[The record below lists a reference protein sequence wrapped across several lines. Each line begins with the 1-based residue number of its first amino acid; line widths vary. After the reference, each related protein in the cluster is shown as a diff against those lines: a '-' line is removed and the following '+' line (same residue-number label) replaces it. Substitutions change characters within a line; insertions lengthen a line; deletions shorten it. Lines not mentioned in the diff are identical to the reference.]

1 MTKDIRYFFQTVVA
15 GSLLLGGCMGGK
27 TVMHAESTRGID
39 QLAIVYR
46 TTVHHPGP
54 RDISVVSEIEEVD
67 EKSIISDS
75 RTSPTYRE
83 EGILELLPGQHK
95 IGVRVWSLID
105 NAQFFFPG
113 AGGTMVLGGTT
124 HWHKPVDLS
133 LFNLEL
139 RPGKTY
145 VLFIPDADAMDTP
158 LPSQICITEEA
169 HDAPGHKTVPI
180 GYGRTPSP
188 QATII
193 QCITQQNT

>member
-1 MTKDIRYFFQTVVA
+1 MTNRYFVF
-15 GSLLLGGCMGGK
+15 
-27 TVMHAESTRGID
+27 
-39 QLAIVYR
+39 
-46 TTVHHPGP
+46 
-54 RDISVVSEIEEVD
+54 
-67 EKSIISDS
+67 
-75 RTSPTYRE
+75 
-83 EGILELLPGQHK
+83 
-95 IGVRVWSLID
+95 
-105 NAQFFFPG
+105 G
-113 AGGTMVLGGTT
+113 AGFSGRRIARDAARRGVVLGGTT